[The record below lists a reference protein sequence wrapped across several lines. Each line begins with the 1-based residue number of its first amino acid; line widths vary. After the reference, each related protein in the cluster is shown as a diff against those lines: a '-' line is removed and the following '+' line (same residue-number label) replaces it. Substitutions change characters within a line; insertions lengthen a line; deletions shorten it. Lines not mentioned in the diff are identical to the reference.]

1 MSQYPTELTDQ
12 LASIL
17 EDAVALSDKV
27 LREQGKERTGEAQ
40 LIYGRAQ
47 LAIKQYY
54 AVMEGDEFQGVQQ
67 PNLSEYF

>member
-17 EDAVALSDKV
+17 EDAVALSDKIFS
-27 LREQGKERTGEAQ
+27 EEGKARTADAQ
-40 LIYGRAQ
+40 LIYDRAQ
-47 LAIKQYY
+47 IAIKQYY

-67 PNLSEYF
+67 PNLSDYF